1 MPLERNNQPHPILPI
16 PRLSERLITVS
27 KYLDGCLTDAIGR
40 LKLVMDDDDD
50 DNDEEEE
57 DEEDSD
63 GITRSDT
70 TASIPRD
77 EKRRADREM
86 GSQVIFF
93 GLRDGREGTTRGP
106 DG

>member
-1 MPLERNNQPHPILPI
+1 M
-16 PRLSERLITVS
+16 
-27 KYLDGCLTDAIGR
+27 
-40 LKLVMDDDDD
+40 MDDDDD